1 MDSFD
6 ILLFLHIAAVIV
18 ALGATFS
25 YPFLQGFAER
35 KGVAATRL
43 VFQAVERIEKF
54 LVFPGGALVFIF
66 GLGLIMT
73 SEAPNDYRKE
83 MPAWLT
89 IAIVWYLVT
98 YAAAYFVQRKQI
110 RRAIAVLEGV
120 PDSPDLPA
128 AYVPIGKRIQM
139 VAGLIGVS
147 ILGIALLMVLGPSG
161 S

>member
-43 VFQAVERIEKF
+43 ILQAVERIEKL

-73 SEAPNDYRKE
+73 SKAPNDYRKH
-83 MPAWLT
+83 MPVWLT
-89 IAIVWYLVT
+89 IAIVWYLVA
-98 YAAAYFVQRKQI
+98 YAGAYFVQRRQI

-120 PDSPDLPA
+120 PDSTELPA
-128 AYVPIGKRIQM
+128 AYGPIGKRIQM

-147 ILGIALLMVLGPSG
+147 IVGIALLMVLGPAG

>member
-1 MDSFD
+1 MDTFD
-6 ILLFLHIAAVIV
+6 VLLFLHIAAVIV

-35 KGVAATRL
+35 RGVAATRL
-43 VFQAVERIEKF
+43 IFQAVERVEKI

-73 SEAPNDYRKE
+73 SKAPDYRKE

-89 IAIVWYLVT
+89 IAMAWYLVT
-98 YAAAYFVQRKQI
+98 YAAAYFVQLKQI
-110 RRAIAVLEGV
+110 QRVIALLDGL
-120 PDSPDLPA
+120 PDSPSLPA
-128 AYVPIGKRIQM
+128 GYAPLGKRIQM
-139 VAGLIGVS
+139 VSGLISAS
-147 ILGIALLMVLGPSG
+147 IVGITLLMVLRPAG